1 MALETSMNDLYGFTP
16 TNDEV
21 KSALKTPANLAI
33 VQAIFMAFA
42 MGMRASSSKT
52 NEADQT
58 VRPPNSRWKSSRHPR
73 GIHRAP
79 LFGERSV

>member
-1 MALETSMNDLYGFTP
+1 MNDLYGFTP

-42 MGMRASSSKT
+42 MGMRASGSKT
-52 NEADQT
+52 SEADKT
-58 VRPPNSRWKSSRHPR
+58 VRPQNCGWRSSRHPR
-73 GIHRAP
+73 GIRRAP
-79 LFGERSV
+79 LVGERSV